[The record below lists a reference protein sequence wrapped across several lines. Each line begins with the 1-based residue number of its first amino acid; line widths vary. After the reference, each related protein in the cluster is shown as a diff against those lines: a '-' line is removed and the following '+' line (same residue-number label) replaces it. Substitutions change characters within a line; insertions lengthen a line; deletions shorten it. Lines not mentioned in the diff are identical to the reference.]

1 MAGIE
6 HRMICDGVEFLGFRD
21 PKFKTARMSVHFLLP
36 MCKEEASANALLPFL
51 LSRASRE
58 YPDFTKLEQ
67 RLAELYG
74 ASLSADVDKV
84 GDMQVLSVAASG
96 LADCYALEG
105 EPVLQHLADLLCS
118 VLFDPLLEDG
128 LFPLDGFE
136 QEKRQTIELIETEL
150 NEKRSYARQRCESLM
165 CAEEPYG
172 LSRYGTRE
180 EVAALERPQ
189 LTESW
194 KHVVAHAPAR
204 VIVMGN
210 CELEPLYERFCRAF
224 RALSRGAL
232 VLCETHNRPAAPQVR
247 EVKEELPV
255 AQAKLVTGFRTGIF
269 QPQKEVAAMRMAMTI
284 FGGTPSSKLFVNVRE
299 KQSLCYYCGASY
311 NSMKGIVL
319 VQSGVE
325 EKNIEKAR
333 AEILKQ
339 LAELQRGRFTEEE
352 WSAAKLSLLN
362 AYRTTADSLGA
373 LSGWLL
379 TQSLSGRPLT
389 LEEAAAEMEA
399 VTREEIVAAANQL
412 ALDTVYCLVGKG
424 AAV

>member
-6 HRMICDGVEFLGFRD
+6 HWMICDGVEFLGFRD

-105 EPVLQHLADLLCS
+105 EPILQHLADLLCS

-194 KHVVAHAPAR
+194 KRVVTHAPAR

-232 VLCETHNRPAAPQVR
+232 VPCETHNRPAAPQVR

-255 AQAKLVTGFRTGIF
+255 AQAKLVMGFRTGIF

-339 LAELQRGRFTEEE
+339 LVELQQGRFTEEE

-362 AYRTTADSLGA
+362 AYRATADSLGA
-373 LSGWLL
+373 PVRL
-379 TQSLSGRPLT
+379 
-389 LEEAAAEMEA
+389 AAHA
-399 VTREEIVAAANQL
+399 VAQRASAHAGGGCRGNGSRH
-412 ALDTVYCLVGKG
+412 A
-424 AAV
+424 

>member
-105 EPVLQHLADLLCS
+105 EPILQHLADLLCS

-194 KHVVAHAPAR
+194 KRVVTHAPAR

-232 VLCETHNRPAAPQVR
+232 VPCETHNRPAAPQVR

-255 AQAKLVTGFRTGIF
+255 AQAKLVMGFRTGIF
-269 QPQKEVAAMRMAMTI
+269 QPQKEVAAMRMAMTNLRRHAQLQAVCERARKAEPLLLLRR
-284 FGGTPSSKLFVNVRE
+284 FLQQHEGDR
-299 KQSLCYYCGASY
+299 
-311 NSMKGIVL
+311 
-319 VQSGVE
+319 
-325 EKNIEKAR
+325 AR
-333 AEILKQ
+333 AERCGGEKH
-339 LAELQRGRFTEEE
+339 RGKHVRKF
-352 WSAAKLSLLN
+352 
-362 AYRTTADSLGA
+362 
-373 LSGWLL
+373 
-379 TQSLSGRPLT
+379 
-389 LEEAAAEMEA
+389 
-399 VTREEIVAAANQL
+399 
-412 ALDTVYCLVGKG
+412 
-424 AAV
+424 

>member
-1 MAGIE
+1 M
-6 HRMICDGVEFLGFRD
+6 
-21 PKFKTARMSVHFLLP
+21 
-36 MCKEEASANALLPFL
+36 
-51 LSRASRE
+51 
-58 YPDFTKLEQ
+58 
-67 RLAELYG
+67 
-74 ASLSADVDKV
+74 
-84 GDMQVLSVAASG
+84 
-96 LADCYALEG
+96 
-105 EPVLQHLADLLCS
+105 
-118 VLFDPLLEDG
+118 
-128 LFPLDGFE
+128 
-136 QEKRQTIELIETEL
+136 
-150 NEKRSYARQRCESLM
+150 
-165 CAEEPYG
+165 
-172 LSRYGTRE
+172 
-180 EVAALERPQ
+180 
-189 LTESW
+189 
-194 KHVVAHAPAR
+194 
-204 VIVMGN
+204 
-210 CELEPLYERFCRAF
+210 
-224 RALSRGAL
+224 
-232 VLCETHNRPAAPQVR
+232 
-247 EVKEELPV
+247 
-255 AQAKLVTGFRTGIF
+255 AQAKLVMGFRTGIF

-339 LAELQRGRFTEEE
+339 LVELQQGRFTEEE

-362 AYRTTADSLGA
+362 AYRATADSLGA

-412 ALDTVYCLVGKG
+412 SLDTVYCLVGKG

>member
-105 EPVLQHLADLLCS
+105 EPILQHLADLLCS

-194 KHVVAHAPAR
+194 KRVVTHAPAR

-232 VLCETHNRPAAPQVR
+232 VPCETHNRPAAPQVR

-255 AQAKLVTGFRTGIF
+255 AQAKLVMGFRTGIF

-339 LAELQRGRFTEEE
+339 LVELQQGRFTEEE

-362 AYRTTADSLGA
+362 AYRATADSLGA
-373 LSGWLL
+373 MSGCLL

-412 ALDTVYCLVGKG
+412 SLDTVYCLVGKG